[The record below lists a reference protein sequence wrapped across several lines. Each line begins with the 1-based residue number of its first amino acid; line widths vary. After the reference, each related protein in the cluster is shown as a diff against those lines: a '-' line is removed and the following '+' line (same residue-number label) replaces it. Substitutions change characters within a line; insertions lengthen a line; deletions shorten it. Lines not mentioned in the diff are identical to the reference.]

1 MIGELAMANTDEIIQ
16 RAQKA
21 ATAFRKLDQA
31 ETDRIVRAVY
41 LAAMDNRV
49 RLAIMAAE
57 ETGLGFGPH
66 KVIKNV
72 IASQLVYEDIKNQK
86 TVGAISEDSF
96 SGIIEIAQPLGPI
109 LALIPAINPTSTT
122 IFKILITM
130 KTRNPV
136 IISGNAIA
144 KNCVAETA
152 RVCYESALK
161 AGAPEHCV
169 QWLAKPNPKTTKE
182 LMSHRGL
189 ALILAT
195 GTAELVK
202 TSYSSGTPTIGVGSG
217 NVPVYI
223 GASADI
229 PFAVQ
234 NILMSKTFDNGSI
247 CASEQAIV
255 VRKAIAE
262 KVIAEFKIQKAY
274 FLSPEEIKKV
284 GRIAYDKER
293 GMMLPAVVGQSV
305 QRIAEMAGI
314 QVPVDTSVLIAE
326 LDEVSR
332 NQPLSAEILAPILAF
347 YIEETFEAAIDRCM
361 EITRFGGIGHTAV
374 IYSNNPERIEYFSR
388 NLDVARILVNTP
400 STQGALGGMFNTLR
414 PSFTLSCGSGGKNST
429 TDNISTRHLLNIHR
443 ICRRRVNERWKNIDH
458 RRYLDESLTAEELER
473 EFNKNT

>member
-1 MIGELAMANTDEIIQ
+1 MAKTDEIIQ
-16 RAQKA
+16 RAQKSA
-21 ATAFRKLDQA
+21 AAFRELDQPK
-31 ETDRIVRAVY
+31 TDQIVRAVY

-49 RLAIMAAE
+49 RLAAMAAE
-57 ETGLGFGPH
+57 ETGMGFGPH

-72 IASQLVYEDIKNQK
+72 IASQLVYEHIKNHK
-86 TVGAISEDSF
+86 TVGVISEDSF
-96 SGIIEIAQPLGPI
+96 SGIIEMARPLGPI

-130 KTRNPV
+130 KTRNPLIV
-136 IISGNAIA
+136 SGTAIA

-152 RVCYESALK
+152 RVCYEAALK
-161 AGAPEHCV
+161 SGAPEHCI
-169 QWLAKPNPKTTKE
+169 QWLTKPNPKTTKE

-195 GTAELVK
+195 GTGEMVK
-202 TSYSSGTPTIGVGSG
+202 ASYSSGTPTIGVGSG

-223 GASADI
+223 GATADI

-234 NILMSKTFDNGSI
+234 GILESKTFDNGSI

-255 VRKAIAE
+255 VRKGIAE
-262 KVIAEFKIQKAY
+262 KVMAEFEIQKAY
-274 FLSPEEIKKV
+274 FLSPDEIEKV

-293 GMMLPAVVGQSV
+293 GLMSVGVVGQSV
-305 QRIAEMAGI
+305 QRIAEMADI
-314 QVPVDTSVLIAE
+314 QVPVDASVLIAK

-332 NQPLSAEILAPILAF
+332 QQPLSAEILAPLLAF
-347 YIEETFEAAIDRCM
+347 YIEETFESAIARCM

-374 IYSNNPERIEYFSR
+374 IYSNNPERIEYFSK

-400 STQGALGGMFNTLR
+400 STQGALGGTFNTLP

-429 TDNISTRHLLNIHR
+429 TDNISTRNLLNIHR
-443 ICRRRVNERWKNIDH
+443 ICRRRINQRWENIDH
-458 RRYLDESLTAEELER
+458 RKYLDQSLTAEEIEK

>member
-1 MIGELAMANTDEIIQ
+1 MIDTNEIVRQ
-16 RAQKA
+16 AQKA
-21 ATAFRKLDQA
+21 AAAFRELDQLK
-31 ETDRIVRAVY
+31 TDRIVRAVY

-49 RLAIMAAE
+49 HLARMAVE
-57 ETGLGFGPH
+57 ETGMGFGPH

-72 IASQLVYEDIKNQK
+72 IASQLVYEHIKNKK
-86 TVGAISEDSF
+86 TAGVISEDSF
-96 SGIIEIAQPLGPI
+96 SGIIEMAKPLGPI
-109 LALIPAINPTSTT
+109 LALVPAINPTSTT
-122 IFKILITM
+122 IFKILVTM

-152 RVCYESALK
+152 RICYEAALNT
-161 AGAPEHCV
+161 GAPEHCV
-169 QWLAKPNPKTTKE
+169 QWLSKPNLMRTKE

-195 GTAELVK
+195 GTGELVRA
-202 TSYSSGTPTIGVGSG
+202 SYSSGTPTIGVGSG

-223 GASADI
+223 GVTADI
-229 PFAVQ
+229 PFAIQ
-234 NILMSKTFDNGSI
+234 NILSSKTFDNGSI
-247 CASEQAIV
+247 CASEQAAV
-255 VRKAIAE
+255 VRETIAE

-274 FLSPEEIKKV
+274 FLSPEEIEKV
-284 GRIAYDKER
+284 GRIAYDKQR
-293 GMMLPAVVGQSV
+293 GMMSVGVVGQSV

-314 QVPVDTSVLIAE
+314 QAPPDASVLVAK
-326 LDEVSR
+326 LNQVSR
-332 NQPLSAEILAPILAF
+332 EYPLSAEILAPILAF
-347 YIEETFEAAIDRCM
+347 YVEETFESAIARCM

-400 STQGALGGMFNTLR
+400 STQGALGGTFNTLP

-429 TDNISTRHLLNIHR
+429 TDNISTGHLLNIHR
-443 ICRRRVNERWKNIDH
+443 ICRRRVSQRWQNIDH
-458 RRYLDESLTAEELER
+458 RKYLDESLTADDIER

>member
-1 MIGELAMANTDEIIQ
+1 MTNMEEIIQ

-21 ATAFRKLDQA
+21 ATAFRELDQPKA
-31 ETDRIVRAVY
+31 DRIVRAVY

-49 RLAIMAAE
+49 RLGRMAAE
-57 ETGLGFGPH
+57 ETGMGFGPH

-72 IASQLVYEDIKNQK
+72 IASQLVYEHIKNHK
-86 TVGAISEDSF
+86 TVGVISEDSF
-96 SGIIEIAQPLGPI
+96 SGIIEMAQPLGPI

-130 KTRNPV
+130 KTRNPI
-136 IISGNAIA
+136 IISGNLLA

-152 RVCYESALK
+152 RICYEAALSS
-161 AGAPEHCV
+161 GAPQHCI
-169 QWLAKPNPKTTKE
+169 QWLAKPNPKTTRE
-182 LMSHRGL
+182 LMSHRAL

-195 GTAELVK
+195 GTGELVK
-202 TSYSSGTPTIGVGSG
+202 ASYSSGTPTIGVGSG

-223 GASADI
+223 GISADI

-255 VRKAIAE
+255 VREKIVE
-262 KVIAEFKIQKAY
+262 KVVAEFEIKKAY
-274 FLSPEEIKKV
+274 FLSPEEIEKV
-284 GRIAYDKER
+284 GRIAYDKGREVMSV
-293 GMMLPAVVGQSV
+293 GIVGQPV

-314 QVPVDTSVLIAE
+314 EVPPDASVLIAR
-326 LDEVSR
+326 LDEVSPR
-332 NQPLSAEILAPILAF
+332 HPLSAEILAPILAF
-347 YIEETFEAAIDRCM
+347 YVEETFEDAIARCA

-374 IYSNNPERIEYFSR
+374 IYSNNPERIEYFSQ
-388 NLDVARILVNTP
+388 NIVVARILVNTP
-400 STQGALGGMFNTLR
+400 STQGALGGMFNTLP

-443 ICRRRVNERWKNIDH
+443 ICRRRVNQRWENIDH
-458 RRYLDESLTAEELER
+458 RKYLDESLTAEQIER

>member
-1 MIGELAMANTDEIIQ
+1 MAHNDEIIQ

-21 ATAFRKLDQA
+21 AVAFKELDQSK
-31 ETDRIVRAVY
+31 TDRIVRAVY
-41 LAAMDNRV
+41 LETMNKRV
-49 RLAIMAAE
+49 HLAEMAVE
-57 ETGLGFGPH
+57 ETGMGFGPH

-72 IASQLVYEDIKNQK
+72 IASQLVYEHIKNQK
-86 TVGAISEDSF
+86 TVGVIWEDSY
-96 SGIIEIAQPLGPI
+96 SGIIEMAQPLGPI

-122 IFKILITM
+122 IFKILIAM

-152 RVCYESALK
+152 QLCYQTALK
-161 AGAPEHCV
+161 EGAPEHCI

-195 GTAELVK
+195 GTGELVK
-202 TSYSSGTPTIGVGSG
+202 ASYSSGTPTIGVGSG

-223 GASADI
+223 GTSADI
-229 PFAVQ
+229 PFAVG

-255 VRKAIAE
+255 VRGEIAE
-262 KVIAEFKIQKAY
+262 KVMAEFKIKKAY
-274 FLSPEEIKKV
+274 FLSPEEIEKV

-293 GMMLPAVVGQSV
+293 EIMLGSVVGQPV

-314 QVPVDTSVLIAE
+314 DVPVDASVLVAE
-326 LDEVSR
+326 LDQVSP

-347 YIEETFEAAIDRCM
+347 YVEETFEAAIARCA

-374 IYSNNPERIEYFSR
+374 IYSNDPERIEYFSE
-388 NLDVARILVNTP
+388 NIDVARILVNTP
-400 STQGALGGMFNTLR
+400 STQGALGGMFNTLP

-458 RRYLDESLTAEELER
+458 RIYLDESLSAEEIER
-473 EFNKNT
+473 EFNKNR

>member
-1 MIGELAMANTDEIIQ
+1 MANIDEIIR

-21 ATAFRKLDQA
+21 AAAFIELDQPQ
-31 ETDRIVRAVY
+31 TDHIVRKVY

-49 RLAIMAAE
+49 RLGRMAVE
-57 ETGLGFGPH
+57 ETGIGFGPH

-72 IASQLVYEDIKNQK
+72 IASQLVYEHIKGHK
-86 TVGAISEDSF
+86 TVGVISEDSF
-96 SGIIEIAQPLGPI
+96 SGIIEMARPLGPI

-136 IISGNAIA
+136 IISGNTLA

-161 AGAPEHCV
+161 AGAPEHCI

-195 GTAELVK
+195 GTGELVK
-202 TSYSSGTPTIGVGSG
+202 ASYSSGTPTIGVGSG

-223 GASADI
+223 GVTADI
-229 PFAVQ
+229 PFAIE
-234 NILMSKTFDNGSI
+234 NILASKTFDNGSI
-247 CASEQAIV
+247 CASEQAVV
-255 VRKAIAE
+255 VRKEIAE
-262 KVIAEFKIQKAY
+262 KVMAEFEIQRAY
-274 FLSPEEIKKV
+274 FLSPEEVEKV

-293 GMMLPAVVGQSV
+293 GIMLAAVVGQSV

-314 QVPVDTSVLIAE
+314 EVPVEASVLVAK
-326 LDEVSR
+326 LDEVSPE
-332 NQPLSAEILAPILAF
+332 QPLSAEILAPILAF
-347 YIEETFEAAIDRCM
+347 YSEETFEAAIARCA

-388 NLDVARILVNTP
+388 NIDVARILVNTP
-400 STQGALGGMFNTLR
+400 STQGALGGTFNTLP

-443 ICRRRVNERWKNIDH
+443 ICRRRVNQRWRNIDH
-458 RRYLDESLTAEELER
+458 RKYLDESLTAEQIER

>member
-1 MIGELAMANTDEIIQ
+1 MANIDEIIR
-16 RAQKA
+16 RAQEA
-21 ATAFRKLDQA
+21 AAAFRDLDQPK
-31 ETDRIVRAVY
+31 TDRIVRAVY
-41 LAAMDNRV
+41 LTAMDNRV
-49 RLAIMAAE
+49 RLAAMAAE
-57 ETGLGFGPH
+57 ETGMGFGPH

-72 IASQLVYEDIKNQK
+72 VASQLVYEHIKNHK
-86 TVGAISEDSF
+86 TVGVISEDSF
-96 SGIIEIAQPLGPI
+96 SGIIEMAQPLGPV

-122 IFKILITM
+122 IFKILITT

-152 RVCYESALK
+152 RVCYQSALK

-195 GTAELVK
+195 GAGELVK
-202 TSYSSGTPTIGVGSG
+202 ASYSSGTPTIGAGSG

-223 GASADI
+223 GATADV
-229 PFAVQ
+229 PFAVR
-234 NILMSKTFDNGSI
+234 NILTSKTFDNGSI

-255 VRKAIAE
+255 VKKEIAE
-262 KVIAEFKIQKAY
+262 KVTAEFKIQKAY
-274 FLSPEEIKKV
+274 FLSPEETEKV

-293 GMMLPAVVGQSV
+293 GMMLASVVGRPV

-314 QVPVDTSVLIAE
+314 EVPVDASVLIAR

-332 NQPLSAEILAPILAF
+332 EQPLSAEILAPILAF
-347 YIEETFEAAIDRCM
+347 YSEETFESSIARCM

-374 IYSNNPERIEYFSR
+374 IYSNAPERIEYFSK
-388 NLDVARILVNTP
+388 NLNVARILVNTP
-400 STQGALGGMFNTLR
+400 STQGALGGMFNTLP

-443 ICRRRVNERWKNIDH
+443 ICRRRVNQRWMSIDH
-458 RRYLDESLTAEELER
+458 RKYLDESLTAEEIEK
-473 EFNKNT
+473 EFSKNT

>member
-1 MIGELAMANTDEIIQ
+1 MAFTDEIIQ
-16 RAQKA
+16 RAQEA
-21 ATAFRKLDQA
+21 ATAFRDLDQPR
-31 ETDRIVRAVY
+31 TDRIVRAVY

-57 ETGLGFGPH
+57 ETGMGIGPH

-72 IASQLVYEDIKNQK
+72 IASQLVYEHIKNHK
-86 TVGAISEDSF
+86 TVGVISEDSF
-96 SGIIEIAQPLGPI
+96 SGIIEMAQPLGPV

-130 KTRNPV
+130 KTRNPL
-136 IISGNAIA
+136 ILSGNAIA

-152 RVCYESALK
+152 RVCYQSALK

-195 GTAELVK
+195 GAGELVK
-202 TSYSSGTPTIGVGSG
+202 ASYSSGTPTIGVGSG

-223 GASADI
+223 GATADV
-229 PFAVQ
+229 PFAVG

-255 VRKAIAE
+255 VKKEIAE
-262 KVIAEFKIQKAY
+262 KVTAEFKIQKAY
-274 FLSPEEIKKV
+274 FLSPEEIEKV

-293 GMMLPAVVGQSV
+293 GVMLAAVVGQPV

-314 QVPVDTSVLIAE
+314 EVPVDASVLIAK

-332 NQPLSAEILAPILAF
+332 SQPLSAEILAPILAF
-347 YIEETFEAAIDRCM
+347 YSEETFESSIARCM

-374 IYSNNPERIEYFSR
+374 IYSNAPERIEYFSK

-400 STQGALGGMFNTLR
+400 STQGALGGMFNTLP

-443 ICRRRVNERWKNIDH
+443 ICRRRVNQRWMSIDH
-458 RRYLDESLTAEELER
+458 RKYLDESLTAEEIEK
-473 EFNKNT
+473 EFSKNT

>member
-1 MIGELAMANTDEIIQ
+1 MANNDEIIK
-16 RAQKA
+16 RALRA
-21 ATAFRKLDQA
+21 AAAFRELDQPQ
-31 ETDRIVRAVY
+31 TDRIVRAVY

-49 RLAIMAAE
+49 RLATMAAE
-57 ETGLGFGPH
+57 ETGIGFGPH
-66 KVIKNV
+66 KVIKNA
-72 IASQLVYEDIKNQK
+72 IAGQLVYEHIKNHK
-86 TVGAISEDSF
+86 TVGVISEDSF
-96 SGIIEIAQPLGPI
+96 SGIIEMARPLGPI
-109 LALIPAINPTSTT
+109 LALIPAINPTSTI

-161 AGAPEHCV
+161 AGAPKDCI
-169 QWLAKPNPKTTKE
+169 QWLTKPNPKTTKE
-182 LMSHRGL
+182 LMSHPGL

-195 GTAELVK
+195 GTGELVK
-202 TSYSSGTPTIGVGSG
+202 ASYSSGTPTIGVGSG
-217 NVPVYI
+217 NVPAYV
-223 GASADI
+223 GMTADI

-234 NILMSKTFDNGSI
+234 NISMSKTFDNGSI

-255 VRKAIAE
+255 VRREIAE
-262 KVIAEFKIQKAY
+262 NVMAEFKIQKAH
-274 FLSPEEIKKV
+274 FLSPEEIEKV

-293 GMMLPAVVGQSV
+293 GMMSVGVVGQPV

-314 QVPVDTSVLIAE
+314 QIPPDVSVLVAE
-326 LDEVSR
+326 LNEVSPEH
-332 NQPLSAEILAPILAF
+332 PLSAEILAPILAF
-347 YIEETFEAAIDRCM
+347 YIEETFETAIARCM

-400 STQGALGGMFNTLR
+400 STQGALGGMFNTLP

-429 TDNISTRHLLNIHR
+429 TDNITTRHLLNIHR
-443 ICRRRVNERWKNIDH
+443 ICRRRVNQRWENIDH
-458 RRYLDESLTAEELER
+458 RKYLDESLTAEDLER

>member
-1 MIGELAMANTDEIIQ
+1 MASTNEIIQ

-21 ATAFRKLDQA
+21 AIAFRKLDQA

-41 LAAMDNRV
+41 LVAMNNRV
-49 RLAIMAAE
+49 RLAIMAVD
-57 ETGLGFGPH
+57 ETGMGFGPH

-72 IASQLVYEDIKNQK
+72 IASQLVYEHIKNHK
-86 TVGAISEDSF
+86 TVGVISEDSF
-96 SGIIEIAQPLGPI
+96 SGIIEMAYPLGPI

-136 IISGNAIA
+136 IISGNALA

-152 RVCYESALK
+152 RICYESALK
-161 AGAPEHCV
+161 AGAPEHCI
-169 QWLAKPNPKTTKE
+169 QWLAKPNPKMTKE

-195 GTAELVK
+195 GAGELVK
-202 TSYSSGTPTIGVGSG
+202 ASYSSGTPTIGVGSG

-223 GASADI
+223 GATADI

-255 VRKAIAE
+255 VRKRIAE

-274 FLSPEEIKKV
+274 FLSPEEIEKV

-293 GMMLPAVVGQSV
+293 RMMLAGVVGQPV

-314 QVPVDTSVLIAE
+314 QVPLDASVLIAQ
-326 LDEVSR
+326 LDQVSHEH
-332 NQPLSAEILAPILAF
+332 PLSAEILAPILAF
-347 YIEETFEAAIDRCM
+347 YVEETFESAIARCM

-374 IYSNNPERIEYFSR
+374 IYSNNPERIEYFSK

-400 STQGALGGMFNTLR
+400 STQGALGGMFNTLP

-443 ICRRRVNERWKNIDH
+443 ICRRRVNERWKNIDL
-458 RRYLDESLTAEELER
+458 RKYLDESLTAEEIER

>member
-1 MIGELAMANTDEIIQ
+1 MPSVDEIIQ

-21 ATAFRKLDQA
+21 AVAFKELDQPKV
-31 ETDRIVRAVY
+31 DRIVRAVY

-49 RLAIMAAE
+49 RLASMAAQ
-57 ETGLGFGPH
+57 ETGMGFGPH

-72 IASQLVYEDIKNQK
+72 IASQLVYEHIRNHK
-86 TVGAISEDSF
+86 TVGVISEDSF
-96 SGIIEIAQPLGPI
+96 SGIIEMAQPLGPI

-130 KTRNPV
+130 KTRNPL

-182 LMSHRGL
+182 LMSHPGL

-195 GTAELVK
+195 GTGELVK
-202 TSYSSGTPTIGVGSG
+202 ASYSSGTPTIGVGSG

-255 VRKAIAE
+255 VKKELAE
-262 KVIAEFKIQKAY
+262 RVIAEFKIQKAY
-274 FLSPEEIKKV
+274 FLSPEEIEKV

-293 GMMLPAVVGQSV
+293 GMMLAVVVGQPV

-314 QVPVDTSVLIAE
+314 EVPVDVSVLIAKLE
-326 LDEVSR
+326 EVSR
-332 NQPLSAEILAPILAF
+332 KQPLSAEILAPILAF
-347 YIEETFEAAIDRCM
+347 YIEETFETAIDRCM

-400 STQGALGGMFNTLR
+400 STQGALGGMFNTLP

-443 ICRRRVNERWKNIDH
+443 ICRRRINQRWKNIDH
-458 RRYLDESLTAEELER
+458 RKYLDESLTAEEIER